1 MILTGSEIEK
11 EIKEGRINISP
22 FNAQHL
28 QPNSYDLHLD
38 CSEFEIFKGFD
49 IDSYKFGR
57 FYRIEE
63 DKFSPIYEK
72 YTHTGGDLQK
82 SGMFLEPNTCYLF
95 STIETT
101 HTDYYAPMIEGV
113 STNARVFLTNHQTAG
128 FGDIGFNGKWT
139 LEIKVSEKTP
149 VWHGMRIA
157 QIYFHKVI
165 GEINLYKGRYQNQNK
180 VEGAKPE
187 LTLINPIK
195 EKHELDY

>member
-1 MILTGSEIEK
+1 MILTGKEIEK

-38 CSEFEIFKGFD
+38 ANNYKELEGIDFINNPKTLQGRYKDLINTNEIGFV
-49 IDSYKFGR
+49 I
-57 FYRIEE
+57 
-63 DKFSPIYEK
+63 
-72 YTHTGGDLQK
+72 
-82 SGMFLEPNTCYLF
+82 MPNTLYLF

-101 HTDYYAPMIEGV
+101 ETDYYATMIEGI
-113 STNARVFLTNHQTAG
+113 SSNARMGISIHETAG
-128 FGDIGFNGKWT
+128 FGDIGFKGKWT
-139 LEIKVSEKTP
+139 LEVTVKVPTP

-187 LTLINPIK
+187 LTLINPTK

>member
-1 MILTGSEIEK
+1 MILTGKEIQK
-11 EIKEGRINISP
+11 EIKEGRIKISP
-22 FNAQHL
+22 FNKAHL

-38 CSEFEIFKGFD
+38 CSEYEIFKGFD
-49 IDSYKFGR
+49 VDKHKCF
-57 FYRIEE
+57 FNPKEE
-63 DKFSPIYEK
+63 TFRPLYDKFSHNKNY
-72 YTHTGGDLQK
+72 GF
-82 SGMFLEPNTCYLF
+82 FLEPNTCYLF

-101 HTDYYAPMIEGV
+101 ETDHYAPMIEGV

-128 FGDIGFNGKWT
+128 FGDIGFKGKWT

-165 GEINLYKGRYQNQNK
+165 GEIELYKGRYQNQNK

-187 LTLINPIK
+187 LNLINPTK